1 MTDWTQERFLR
12 LVTEYAVPDEEID
25 DKKELKARR
34 ILRAATDLFVRLGY
48 RKTSVDD
55 VARAAGVGKG
65 TVYLYFE
72 TKADLLIHCVMLEK
86 AAPAAR
92 LFTLFASMTDP
103 VAIFRLSL
111 RMSFELI
118 HDMPLV
124 NRLIRGDHE
133 LTLVFDEL
141 GFEFKEL
148 IGAAQVGHYVQVLR
162 PVATCDDATL
172 QRTVASLIS
181 VLRAS
186 PNIVAELDELHLDRI
201 QHAHTTADL
210 LATGVLSAIGAPLQ
224 PAEPS
229 PSEAG
234 SPEGAATTSTG
245 EVA

>member
-12 LVTEYAVPDEEID
+12 LVTEYAVPDEQID

-86 AAPAAR
+86 AAPAA
-92 LFTLFASMTDP
+92 TLRALYAQMSDP
-103 VAIFRLSL
+103 VAIFRFSL
-111 RMSFELI
+111 RKSFELI
-118 HDMPLV
+118 HGMPLLD
-124 NRLIRGDHE
+124 RLIRGDRE

-148 IGAAQVGHYVQVLR
+148 IGSSQVGHYAQLLR

-172 QRTVASLIS
+172 RRTVASLIT
-181 VLRAS
+181 VLRSA
-186 PNIVAELDELHLDRI
+186 PNIVDELDDLHLDPAT
-201 QHAHTTADL
+201 HAETTADL
-210 LATGVLSAIGAPLQ
+210 LATGVLSAIGAPLH
-224 PAEPS
+224 PAEPL
-229 PSEAG
+229 PSEAA
-234 SPEGAATTSTG
+234 SPEGAVTTSTG